1 MIFAIASE
9 RRLGDDA
16 TGMAEGMNHPTA
28 DEYASLVGKM
38 ERESAKLRV
47 MQEIAELLGSTLDMD
62 ELLMI
67 MVGKVSAIMEA
78 DRTTIYLLDEERRE
92 LWARAAEGAD
102 VREIRLPLGRGL
114 AGEAAA
120 SGKIINIADAY
131 QDPRFDAEWD
141 RRTGY
146 RTRSII
152 CMPIMNHHRRTLG
165 VIECLNKVSGVFT
178 KEDESLLASVATQAA
193 VAIENSQLFLGMV
206 EKNIELMDAQEQLQ
220 RKIRELDVLFEIA
233 HVAATAVEQ
242 DELLHGVLARA
253 MRAVEAEAASILLAD
268 EVTGDL
274 HFRAAVGGEPEAI
287 KHLKIGI
294 NQGICGWV
302 ARHGKPQIV
311 NNVDED
317 PRHSHHIS
325 EQVGYFPRSVLA
337 VPLRWDDGIGAL
349 ELLNKREGMAS
360 FTDEDLRFATLIA
373 GHIST
378 AIAQAHHRERR
389 AKQERLSTVGQ
400 FLSGVLHDIKTPMTI
415 ISGTVELM
423 AEEED
428 HDKRVE
434 LKERI
439 KKQLER
445 LAAMTGETLAFARGD
460 RKLWIRKVYLAKFFD
475 DLVETLRE
483 DLAQKNIALELDL
496 RDRGIAFFDEYKL
509 QRVLHNLVRNAAE
522 ALSDG
527 GGRCRIIVD
536 RSESGELIIEVEDD
550 GPGIPSTI
558 RDRIFESFASHGKT
572 HGIGLGLAVV
582 KSLVE
587 DHGGRVDVE
596 SEPGRTVFRVEIPPR
611 EEPAYSNDSPNVSSR
626 VS

>member
-1 MIFAIASE
+1 MSA
-9 RRLGDDA
+9 
-16 TGMAEGMNHPTA
+16 GMAEGVNHPTA
-28 DEYASLVGKM
+28 DEYASLAGKM

-78 DRTTIYLLDEERRE
+78 DRTTIYLLDEEKRE
-92 LWARAAEGAD
+92 LWSRVAEGN
-102 VREIRLPLGRGL
+102 EIRELRLPVGKGL
-114 AGEAAA
+114 AGEVAA
-120 SGKIINIADAY
+120 SGKSLNVADAY

-146 RTRSII
+146 RTRSTI
-152 CMPIMNHHRRTLG
+152 CMPIMNHHRRILG
-165 VIECLNKVSGVFT
+165 VIQCLNKIGGTFT

-253 MRAVEAEAASILLAD
+253 MRAVEAEAASILIAD

-287 KHLKIGI
+287 KQLKIGV

-302 ARHGKPQIV
+302 ARHNKPQIV

-317 PRHSHHIS
+317 PRHSQHIS
-325 EQVGYFPRSVLA
+325 EQVGYYPRSVLA

-428 HDKRVE
+428 PAVRRE
-434 LKERI
+434 LKDRI
-439 KKQLER
+439 KRQVER
-445 LAAMTGETLAFARGD
+445 LSAMTGETLAFARGE
-460 RKLWIRKVYLAKFFD
+460 RTLWIRKVYLAKFFD

-483 DLAQKNIALELDL
+483 DLAQKNISLELEL
-496 RDRGIAFFDEYKL
+496 RDRGYAYFDEYKL

-522 ALSDG
+522 ALSES
-527 GGRCRIIVD
+527 GGRCLITVD
-536 RSESGELIIEVEDD
+536 RAEDGALIVEVEDD
-550 GPGIPSTI
+550 GPGIPSSI
-558 RDRIFESFASHGKT
+558 RDRIFESFASHGKAQ
-572 HGIGLGLAVV
+572 GIGLGLAVV

-587 DHGGRVDVE
+587 DHGGQVEVE
-596 SEPGRTVFRVEIPPR
+596 SEPGCTVFRVQIPHR
-611 EEPAYSNDSPNVSSR
+611 EEPAYAGDSSVAPAAR
-626 VS
+626 